1 MIATVSRKSISSE
14 TMLYQAV
21 VDHEFR
27 AELVDTPN
35 AFGMDD
41 GTLLLPDAV
50 ERQEQES
57 LKIWSEGLAAV
68 DVYNCTNTCSFGPIT
83 AVCDGTTK

>member
-1 MIATVSRKSISSE
+1 MIATVSKNSINHE
-14 TMLYQAV
+14 TLLYQAV

-35 AFGMDD
+35 AFGMDHSA
-41 GTLLLPDAV
+41 LLLPDAV
-50 ERQEQES
+50 EQQDQAS
-57 LKIWSEGLAAV
+57 LKLWSEGLANV
-68 DVYNCTNTCSFGPIT
+68 DVYDCASTCSYGPIT